1 VDNIFNITFARPN
14 ALWLLLL
21 VPLIALL
28 TVLLRNRRRVGRP
41 VLALRLLIIAL
52 IALTLAEPMT
62 TQGAGA
68 VSTVFVVDRSR
79 SLTDSTQAQI
89 NDWINDALQQGG
101 SEDRAAVVSFAA
113 APELTGPAA
122 PANQMT
128 STWDQVSNTFDTNYT
143 DIESALALARA
154 LPLGGSRRIVLVS
167 DGAENIGSALN
178 QSGQAATDRTPIDV
192 LPVEGVGDGDLR
204 VESATAPS
212 TTWVGERVTVVASIA
227 TGAGGDGT
235 VDLLVDGSSVA
246 SKQETFPTG
255 LSSYSFEV
263 KDLKPGFHSMEV
275 RVTGSTANDR
285 FQENNSA
292 PLSIVV
298 RDQPKLLLVAQPGT
312 DVGLLKGSLE
322 RGGAVVTVS
331 DPTAVPSRLS
341 ELGVYD
347 AIILNNIPASAMT
360 LDQLAGLQE
369 ATRSLGRGLIVIG
382 GTSSYG
388 PGNYAGTI
396 LEDTLPV
403 TVKVTE
409 GKERQR
415 VALLLIIDKS
425 GSMSYDPLSGTP
437 KVEMAKEAAKLAAS
451 ALSDGDQIGVIAFS
465 DSQQIVVPITTIDG
479 QATRDEINAKID
491 GIKADGGTE
500 IYPALSLGF
509 DAIRS
514 VNADV
519 RHIVL
524 LSDGKSRSGT
534 LESYE
539 KLISDAITDRTT
551 LSTIAIGDDA
561 DTELLQTLAEQGN
574 GRYHFTEKSEDIPQ
588 LTLAEAQSAGSQ
600 SVLRGEF
607 KPIQSQPSPILTGFK
622 PQELPVIQGYDYA
635 QPKPDAQVV
644 LTSERDDPIL
654 AKWQYGLGRV
664 VAWTADDGSDFAID
678 WQSWPRVDEFWA
690 SMVRWSLPDP
700 ENQPLQVSMKRDGRE
715 VVITVDAMT
724 EDSAYVDSAPTTATV
739 TAPGGAVTKDLPLYQ
754 VGPGQYQVRVLAP
767 DPGAYRI
774 DLTQQRGDQTIS
786 ELAGFAIPPSP
797 ELQPSQN
804 GEQLLEALAARTGG
818 RVLSLDGSSEAFT
831 GAGLQGT
838 SLRSFHPV
846 WFVPL
851 TLALILFLT
860 ELILRFDFLP
870 RLRALSFRRRPA

>member
-1 VDNIFNITFARPN
+1 MDNLFNITFARSS
-14 ALWLLLL
+14 ALWLLIL
-21 VPLIALL
+21 VPLIALV
-28 TVLLRNRRRVGRP
+28 TVLLRKRRP
-41 VLALRLLIIAL
+41 VRRPILALRLLIVAL
-52 IALTLAEPMT
+52 IAITLAEPMLT
-62 TQGAGA
+62 EGAGA

-79 SLTDSTQAQI
+79 SLTDSTQSQV
-89 NDWINDALQQGG
+89 NTWINDALKQGG
-101 SEDRAAVVSFAA
+101 SEDRAAVVSFGA
-113 APELTGPAA
+113 APELTGPSAQA
-122 PANQMT
+122 SQLG
-128 STWDQVSNTFDTNYT
+128 SWDQTSESFDSNYT

-178 QSGQAATDRTPIDV
+178 QAGQAATDRTPIDV
-192 LPVEGVGDGDLR
+192 LPVEGVGEGDLR
-204 VESATAPS
+204 VEAATAPS
-212 TTWVGERVTVVASIA
+212 TTWAGEQVSVVASIA
-227 TGAGGDGT
+227 SGAGGDGT
-235 VDLLVDGSSVA
+235 VELLVDGSSVA
-246 SKQETFPTG
+246 SKQETFPSG
-255 LSSYSFEV
+255 LSSYSFQV
-263 KDLKPGFHSMEV
+263 KDLEPGFHSMEV
-275 RVTGSTANDR
+275 RVTGTTANDR

-292 PLSIVV
+292 PLSLVV
-298 RDQPKLLLVAQPGT
+298 RDKPKLLLVAQAGT
-312 DVGLLKGSLE
+312 DVGLLKGTLE
-322 RGGAVVTVS
+322 RKGAVVTVS
-331 DPTAVPSRLS
+331 DPADVPSRLS

-347 AIILNNIPASAMT
+347 AILLNNIPASAMT
-360 LDQLAGLQE
+360 LDQLTGLQE

-388 PGNYAGTI
+388 PGNYAGTV

-425 GSMSYDPLSGTP
+425 GSMSYDPLSGSP
-437 KVEMAKEAAKLAAS
+437 KVEMAKEAAKLAAQ
-451 ALSDGDQIGVIAFS
+451 ALSDGDQIGVLAFS
-465 DSQQIVVPITTIDG
+465 DSQQWVVPITTIDG
-479 QATRDEINAKID
+479 QASRDEINAKID

-509 DAIRS
+509 DAIRN
-514 VNADV
+514 VDTDV

-574 GRYHFTEKSEDIPQ
+574 GRYHFTEKSEDIPR

-600 SVLRGEF
+600 SVLRGAF
-607 KPIQSQPSPILTGFK
+607 HPIQTQPSPILTGFT
-622 PQELPVIQGYDYA
+622 PQELPEIDGYDYA
-635 QPKPDAQVV
+635 QAKPDAQVV

-664 VAWTADDGSDFAID
+664 VAWTADDGTDFANAWPA
-678 WQSWPRVDEFWA
+678 WQRSDEFWA
-690 SMVRWSLPDP
+690 SMVRWALPDP
-700 ENQPLQVSMKRDGRE
+700 ENQPLQVSENRDGQE
-715 VVITVDAMT
+715 VVITVDALT
-724 EDSAYVDSAPTTATV
+724 QDSGYVDAAPTTATI
-739 TAPGGAVTKDLPLYQ
+739 TSPSGAVTRGMTLFQ

-767 DPGAYRI
+767 EPGAYRI
-774 DLTQQRGDQTIS
+774 DLQQQRGDQQIT
-786 ELAGFAIPPSP
+786 ELAGFAIHPSP

-818 RVLSLDGSSEAFT
+818 RVLSLDEPGEAFT
-831 GAGLQGT
+831 NAGVQGT
-838 SLRSFHPV
+838 SLRTFHAV
-846 WFVPL
+846 WYVPL
-851 TLALILFLT
+851 FLAFVLFLT

-870 RLRALSFRRRPA
+870 RLRAISFRHRAV

>member
-1 VDNIFNITFARPN
+1 MDSFFNLTFARPA
-14 ALWLLLL
+14 ALWLLVL
-21 VPLIALL
+21 VPLIALV
-28 TVLLRNRRRVGRP
+28 TVLLRQRRRTERP
-41 VLALRLLIIAL
+41 VIALRLLIVAL
-52 IALTLAEPMT
+52 IAFTLAEPMT
-62 TQGAGA
+62 THGAGA

-79 SLTDSTQAQI
+79 SLTDNTQSQV
-89 NDWINDALQQGG
+89 NDWVTDALKGG
-101 SEDRAAVVSFAA
+101 GAEDRAAVVAFGA

-122 PANQMT
+122 KATQLG
-128 STWDQVSNTFDTNYT
+128 SSWDQTSDSFDANYT

-178 QSGQAATDRTPIDV
+178 QSGQAASDGTPIDV
-192 LPVEGVGDGDLR
+192 LPVEGVGEGDLR

-212 TTWVGERVTVVASIA
+212 TTWAGEHVSVVASIA
-227 TGAGGDGT
+227 SGAGGDGT
-235 VDLLVDGSSVA
+235 VDLFVDGTRVT
-246 SKQETFPTG
+246 SKQADFPSG
-255 LSSYSFEV
+255 LSSYSFDV

-275 RVTGSTANDR
+275 RVTGTMANDR

-292 PLSIVV
+292 PLSLVV
-298 RDQPKLLLVAQPGT
+298 RDKPKLLLVSQAGT
-312 DVGLLKGSLE
+312 DVGLLKGTLE
-322 RGGAVVTVS
+322 RSGAVVTVS
-331 DPTAVPSRLS
+331 EPSAVPSRLS

-347 AIILNNIPASAMT
+347 AILLNNIPASSMT

-369 ATRSLGRGLIVIG
+369 ATRSKGRGLIVIG

-388 PGNYAGTI
+388 PGNYAGTL
-396 LEDTLPV
+396 LEDTMPV

-425 GSMSYDPLSGTP
+425 GSMSYDPLSGSP
-437 KVEMAKEAAKLAAS
+437 KVEMAKEAAKLAAQS
-451 ALSDGDQIGVIAFS
+451 LSDGDQIGVLAFS
-465 DSQQIVVPITTIDG
+465 DSQQWVVPITTIDG
-479 QATRDEINAKID
+479 QSSRDEINAKID

-500 IYPALSLGF
+500 IYPALSVGF
-509 DAIRS
+509 DAIRN
-514 VNADV
+514 VNTDV

-534 LESYE
+534 VESYE
-539 KLISDAITDRTT
+539 KLISDGITDRTT

-574 GRYHFTEKSEDIPQ
+574 GRYHFTEKSEDIPR

-607 KPIQSQPSPILTGFK
+607 KPIQSQPSPILTGFT
-622 PQELPVIQGYDYA
+622 PQELPAIDGYDYA
-635 QPKPDAQVV
+635 QAKPDAQVV
-644 LTSERDDPIL
+644 LTSQRDDPIL

-664 VAWTADDGSDFAID
+664 VAWTADDGSDFANG
-678 WQSWPRVDEFWA
+678 WPSWGRFDEFWG
-690 SMVRWSLPDP
+690 SMVRWALPDP
-700 ENQPLQVSMKRDGRE
+700 ENQPLQVSVKRDGRE
-715 VVITVDAMT
+715 VAITVDSLS
-724 EDSAYVDSAPTTATV
+724 EDSAYVDSAPTMATI
-739 TAPGGAVTKDLPLYQ
+739 TSPSGAVTRNMPLHQ

-774 DLTQQRGDQTIS
+774 DLQQQRGNQQVT

-797 ELQPSQN
+797 ELQPSQT
-804 GEQLLEALAARTGG
+804 GQQLMEALAARTGG
-818 RVLSLDGSSEAFT
+818 RVLSLDEPSEAFT
-831 GAGLQGT
+831 NNGIQGT

-846 WFVPL
+846 WYVPL
-851 TLALILFLT
+851 ALALMLFLT
-860 ELILRFDFLP
+860 ELMLRFDFLP
-870 RLRALSFRRRPA
+870 RLRSLTFRRRPV